1 MSGDFRLNP
10 RFICALI
17 CTLKARRTMR
27 DSNRLTAVAV
37 TKKSKPGL
45 YGDGHG
51 LYLRVAPEGTK
62 SWIFRFMRA
71 GQARKMGLG
80 ALHTI
85 SLAEARELARSARRT
100 LLDGDDPIEVRRSKR
115 QIARE
120 QAARAI
126 TFQECGDRYTAT
138 HEVGWKNEKHR
149 QQWRSTL
156 ASYAY
161 PVIGDL
167 SVAAVDTTLVV
178 KVLEPIWIEKP
189 ETAGRLRGRIERVLD
204 WATARGFRS
213 GDNPAR
219 WRGHLDR
226 LFPSVKKTRGVKHH
240 PAIPYAAM
248 PAFMAELRT
257 REGISARALEWTI
270 LTAVRTGEAIGA
282 RWSEIEL
289 ASQVWTIPGERMKA
303 AKEHRVPLCARAFDI
318 LETLPREGKYLFPGA
333 RKDAP
338 LSNMAMLELMRGMR
352 PGYVPHGCRSTFR
365 DWAAD
370 TTSYPNH
377 VVEMALAH
385 TIGDRVEA
393 AYRRGN
399 LFEKRRRL
407 MADWSRYCASE
418 PASDHRK

>member
-1 MSGDFRLNP
+1 
-10 RFICALI
+10 
-17 CTLKARRTMR
+17 
-27 DSNRLTAVAV
+27 
-37 TKKSKPGL
+37 
-45 YGDGHG
+45 
-51 LYLRVAPEGTK
+51 
-62 SWIFRFMRA
+62 MRA

-85 SLAEARELARSARRT
+85 SLAEARELARDARRT
-100 LLDGDDPIEVRRSKR
+100 LFDGSDPIEIRRSKR
-115 QIARE
+115 QLARE

-126 TFQECGDRYTAT
+126 TFRQCGERYTAT
-138 HEVGWKNEKHR
+138 HEIGWKNEKHR

-161 PVIGDL
+161 PIIGDL
-167 SVAAVDTTLVV
+167 SVAVVDTTLVI
-178 KVLEPIWIEKP
+178 KVLEPIWTEKP

-219 WRGHLDR
+219 WRGHLDK
-226 LFPSVKKTRGVKHH
+226 LLPSLKKTRAIKHH
-240 PAIPYAAM
+240 PAIPYADL
-248 PAFMAELRT
+248 PTFMAELRA

-270 LTAVRTGEAIGA
+270 LTAVRTGETIGA
-282 RWSEIEL
+282 QWSEIDL
-289 ASQVWTIPGERMKA
+289 SAKVWTIPGQRMKA
-303 AKEHRVPLCARAFDI
+303 AKEHRVPLCARALDI
-318 LETLPREGKYLFPGA
+318 LSKLPREGEFVFPGA

-338 LSNMAMLELMRGMR
+338 LSNMAMLELMRSMR

-385 TIGDRVEA
+385 AIRDKVEA
-393 AYRRGN
+393 AYRRGD

-407 MADWSRYCASE
+407 MSDWARYCASE
-418 PASDHRK
+418 PRVGLSNVVTLKGTIK